1 MQLLL
6 IEDEQ
11 PAYRRLAQLLAE
23 RWPAASIEPQVDTV
37 TRAVARFREQA
48 APDLVFMDIQ
58 LADGL
63 SFRIFEEVEVTAPII
78 FTTAYD
84 QYTLRA
90 FKVHS
95 VDYLLKP
102 IDPDELARALD
113 KFTRLYQQQAAP
125 ATVNPSLLTALRE
138 LQQPRFRER
147 FLIKVG
153 ASQLSYLPV
162 EEVAYFYSDQS
173 LVFGRRHD
181 GRQHHLET
189 TLDQLEEQLDPTSFF
204 RISRKA
210 IISPPA
216 IDKIESYFNG
226 RLLLQLKPA
235 PGFQVTVSRD
245 RVGDFKKWLDR

>member
-1 MQLLL
+1 MRLLL

-11 PAYRRLAQLLAE
+11 PAYRRLAQLL
-23 RWPAASIEPQVDTV
+23 RDHWPAATIEPQLDTV
-37 TRAVARFREQA
+37 TQAVAYLRSEP

-63 SFRIFEEVEVTAPII
+63 SFQIFEQVDVKAPII

-95 VDYLLKP
+95 IDYLLKP
-102 IDPDELARALD
+102 IDPEELKQALE
-113 KFTRLYQQQAAP
+113 KFTRIYGQSP
-125 ATVNPSLLTALRE
+125 AVPANTSLLDALRE
-138 LQQPRFRER
+138 LQQPKFRER

-153 ASQLSYLPV
+153 ASQLSYLAV
-162 EEVAYFYSDQS
+162 GEVAYFYSDQS
-173 LVFGRRHD
+173 MVFAKRHD

-189 TLDQLEEQLDPTSFF
+189 TLDQLEEQLDPTAFF

-210 IISPPA
+210 IIGPPA
-216 IDKIESYFNG
+216 IDKIETYFNG
-226 RLLLQLKPA
+226 RLLLLLKPA
-235 PGFQVTVSRD
+235 ADFQVTVSRD
-245 RVGDFKKWLDR
+245 RVNDFKKWLDH